1 MQVIGFQEAGEPD
14 VLKPHE
20 IAAPEPARGEVLIRV
35 HAATVNPTDTMR
47 RSGQR
52 AADTDVQPQ
61 VPGMDIAGVIEQVG
75 PDTSTDLTPGDAVM
89 AIVVPKGTH
98 GGYSEQLALPV
109 ESVTRVPRGA
119 SFAEA
124 ATIPMNGL
132 TARLALDTLN
142 LSPGQVLAVTGAAGA
157 MGGYAVQLAKQ
168 DGLTVVADAAA
179 KDRELVTE
187 LGADL
192 VLERGEG
199 FAERVREHYPDGVD
213 GLIDGALL
221 RAALTPAARDN
232 ATVITIRGYDET
244 AERGVRFQPIL
255 VVDYA
260 REHAKLDRL
269 RQQAEAGQITM
280 RVADELAA
288 EQAPAAHHR
297 LAEGGVRGRLV
308 LKF

>member
-1 MQVIGFQEAGEPD
+1 MQVIGFQEAGGPD
-14 VLKPHE
+14 VLKPF
-20 IAAPEPARGEVLIRV
+20 AVADPQPQAGEVLIRV

-52 AADTDVQPQ
+52 AADTDAQPQ
-61 VPGMDIAGVIEQVG
+61 VPGMDIAGVVEQVG
-75 PDTSTDLTPGDAVM
+75 PDTTTELTPGDAVM
-89 AIVVPKGTH
+89 AIVVPDGTH

-109 ESVTRVPRGA
+109 DSVTRVPRGA

-132 TARLALDTLN
+132 TARLALDTLD

-192 VLERGEG
+192 VLERGDG
-199 FAERVREHYPDGVD
+199 FADRVREHHPDGVD
-213 GLIDGALL
+213 GLIDGAVLT
-221 RAALTPAARDN
+221 AEVTPAVRDG
-232 ATVITIRGYDET
+232 ATVITIRGYDEPG
-244 AERGVRFQPIL
+244 ERGVRFHPIL

-260 REHAKLDRL
+260 AEQAKLDRL
-269 RQQAEAGQITM
+269 REQAEAGQLTL
-280 RVADELAA
+280 RVAEELAA
-288 EQAPAAHHR
+288 DQAPAAHRR

>member
-1 MQVIGFQEAGEPD
+1 MQVIGFQEAGGPD
-14 VLKPHE
+14 VLQPFDV
-20 IAAPEPARGEVLIRV
+20 ADPQPQAGEVLIRV

-52 AADTDVQPQ
+52 AATDAKPQ
-61 VPGMDIAGVIEQVG
+61 VPGMDIAGVVEQVG
-75 PDTSTDLTPGDAVM
+75 PGTTTDLMPGDAVM
-89 AIVVPKGTH
+89 AIVVPDGTH

-109 ESVTRVPRGA
+109 ESVTRIPRGA

-192 VLERGEG
+192 VLERGEE
-199 FAERVREHYPDGVD
+199 FADRVREHHSDGVD
-213 GLIDGALL
+213 GLIDGAVLTT
-221 RAALTPAARDN
+221 AITPAVRDG
-232 ATVITIRGYDET
+232 ATVITIRGYDEPG
-244 AERGVRFQPIL
+244 ERGVRFHPIL

-260 REHAKLDRL
+260 TEQAKLDRL
-269 RQQAEAGQITM
+269 REQAEAGQITM

-288 EQAPAAHHR
+288 EQAPTAHRR